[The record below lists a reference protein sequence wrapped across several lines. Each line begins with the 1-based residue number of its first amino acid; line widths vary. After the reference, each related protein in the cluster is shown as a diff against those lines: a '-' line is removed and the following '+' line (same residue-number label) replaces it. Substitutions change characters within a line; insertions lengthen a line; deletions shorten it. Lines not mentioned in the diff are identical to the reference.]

1 MKKFL
6 KFLQAICL
14 TILFILPAVILFIFA
29 TILLPFLFLAK
40 LISLLRHTDYIG
52 VIEEIVITLYALGIM
67 LVATIPWDDYYDNV
81 LKNKFYD

>member
-6 KFLQAICL
+6 KFLRAICL

-29 TILLPFLFLAK
+29 TLLLPFLFLAK

-52 VIEEIVITLYALGIM
+52 VMEEIVITLYAFGIM
-67 LVATIPWDDYYDNV
+67 LVTTIPWDDYYDNV
-81 LKNKFYD
+81 LKYKFYD

>member
-6 KFLQAICL
+6 KFLRAICL

-29 TILLPFLFLAK
+29 TALLPFLFLAK

-52 VIEEIVITLYALGIM
+52 VMDEIVIMLYTLGIM
-67 LVATIPWDDYYDNV
+67 LVITIPWDDYYNNV
-81 LKNKFYD
+81 

>member
-6 KFLQAICL
+6 KLLRAICL

-29 TILLPFLFLAK
+29 TALLPFLFLAK

-52 VIEEIVITLYALGIM
+52 VMEEIVIMLYTLGIM
-67 LVATIPWDDYYDNV
+67 LVITIPWDDYYNNV
-81 LKNKFYD
+81 

>member
-6 KFLQAICL
+6 NFLRAICL

-29 TILLPFLFLAK
+29 TALLPFLFLVK

-52 VIEEIVITLYALGIM
+52 VMDEIVIMLYTLSIM
-67 LVATIPWDDYYDNV
+67 LVIAIPWDNYYDNV
-81 LKNKFYD
+81 LKYKFYD